1 MAGELE
7 PGAKIG
13 QYEIRGRLG
22 KGGMASVY
30 RAYQPN
36 LDREVA
42 IKVIADQFANDPAF
56 VERFRR
62 EAKSIARLRHPNILT
77 IYDFGEEGKNLYIV
91 MEIIDGQTLKE
102 EHENKILSLERT
114 HEIIKQV
121 AGALDYANKNGII
134 HRDVKPSNVLID
146 PQSGRAVLS
155 DFGIAKMAEVD
166 SKLTGTGTGVGTPD
180 YMSPEQA
187 MGDELDA
194 RSDQYSLAVV
204 AYEMLTGRPPFTGD
218 TPIAVAMGHVSKP
231 LPRPSSFNPNIPPS
245 VEHVLTKALSKKP
258 VDRYESCGMFERAL
272 GDAVKNANMGDT
284 VAVPTAGM
292 KVAGG
297 DVSSPSAV
305 NSDAESMY
313 QNARRNEQTNNFIGA
328 FQVFNELNA
337 RYPGYRD
344 VATVL
349 DRYRAMGYTY
359 TGTPTDP
366 RWTNPVPT
374 NQSQPSYP
382 TASAIPPISGYPQ
395 GTVTYAPP
403 VTEKKG
409 SAMPLIIG
417 GIAGLVVVA
426 VVTVLIIV
434 LAGGGGGSN
443 ATPTTQAVRVTP
455 TTGQVNNPSP
465 TSGGV
470 VVVSPTSRPNVTPTR
485 ASGTTPAANT
495 PGSTTLTY
503 TTFKSGDGK
512 YTVEIPD
519 DWQHKGIPQTSFTQE
534 AFNPGDGDFYVSV
547 QLVRINL
554 PGSISQKDIESLIK
568 PNLEAANASITG
580 SEKRTVAGVET
591 NMGIGT
597 LKDGLVTYNMKY
609 VAFAK
614 SEQLFFILYGV
625 SPERARTYDPI
636 FDRFLSSFKIS

>member
-1 MAGELE
+1 
-7 PGAKIG
+7 
-13 QYEIRGRLG
+13 
-22 KGGMASVY
+22 MASVY

-62 EAKSIARLRHPNILT
+62 EARSIARLRHPNILT
-77 IYDFGEEGKNLYIV
+77 IYDFGEESTNLYIV
-91 MEIIDGQTLKE
+91 MELIEGQTLKE

-146 PQSGRAVLS
+146 SHSGRAVLS

-231 LPRPSSFNPNIPPS
+231 LPKPSSFNPEIPAT
-245 VEHVLTKALSKKP
+245 VEQVLTKALSKKP
-258 VDRYESCGMFERAL
+258 VDRYESCGMFERSL
-272 GDAVKNANMGDT
+272 GEAIKNANMGDT
-284 VAVPTAGM
+284 VAVPTASM
-292 KVAGG
+292 PRIGG
-297 DVSSPSAV
+297 SDNSSPNAV
-305 NSDAESMY
+305 NPDAEVMY
-313 QNARRNEQTNNFIGA
+313 QNARRNEQTNNFVGA

-344 VATVL
+344 VNTVL

-359 TGTPTDP
+359 TGPVTDA
-366 RWTNPVPT
+366 RWTGQTPT
-374 NQSQPSYP
+374 NQSQPSAYP
-382 TASAIPPISGYPQ
+382 TVGAIPPVSG
-395 GTVTYAPP
+395 GYAQTAGYATPTP
-403 VTEKKG
+403 AEKKG
-409 SAMPLIIG
+409 SAMPLIISG
-417 GIAGLVVVA
+417 VVGLLVVVA
-426 VVTVLIIV
+426 AVIAIIAVT
-434 LAGGGGGSN
+434 GGSGNN
-443 ATPTTQAVRVTP
+443 ATPTRQAAVATA
-455 TTGQVNNPSP
+455 TATSGAVNNPTP
-465 TSGGV
+465 TSGSGLV
-470 VVVSPTSRPNVTPTR
+470 IVSPTPAR
-485 ASGTTPAANT
+485 TTPAANRTTPATNPGTPT
-495 PGSTTLTY
+495 PGAAKY
-503 TTFKSGDGK
+503 IAFKSSDGK

-519 DWQHKGIPQTSFTQE
+519 DWDHKEIPQVSFTQE
-534 AFNPGDGDFYVSV
+534 AFNPSEGDFYVSV
-547 QLVRINL
+547 QLVRVNL
-554 PGSISQKDIESLIK
+554 PGAISQADIEALIK
-568 PNLEAANASITG
+568 PNLEAANATITG
-580 SEKRTVAGVET
+580 SEKRTVAGIST

-597 LKDGLVTYNMKY
+597 LKDGVITYNMRY

-614 SEQLFFILYGV
+614 NEQLFFILYGV

-636 FDRFLSSFKIS
+636 FERFLSTFKVS